1 MHIDQSLINSLLLK
15 ASESERKRTF
25 LNLHQS
31 FAEPV
36 QRVLIAILADSY
48 VVPHQHPNAGQFELF
63 LVLSGEIDLIEFA
76 DDGTIKARQT
86 IGAGMSQVGVELPPG
101 VWHSLVAKGDGAVF
115 MEIKAGPFDPSA
127 PRHFAKFA
135 PEEKSELA
143 IPYLQWLKTASV
155 GQCFA
160 E

>member
-48 VVPHQHPNAGQFELF
+48 VVPHQHPNSGQFELF
-63 LVLSGEIDLIEFA
+63 LVLSGEIDLIEFT